1 MDPQGRILLETVYEA
16 IIDAGINPTTMRGSR
31 TGVFLGVCQ
40 SDSESYW
47 TSQTTDE
54 LKSMILMG
62 NSRALM
68 ANRISYFYDLTGPSV
83 AMDTGCS
90 ASLYAMEA
98 AYSSMRAGR
107 CDAAIV
113 AGSNCILNPLLTRS
127 LYQVGALNMDG
138 MCKCFDD
145 AADGY
150 VRSEAIVAVLLQWS
164 PVAKRNYASLI
175 NIRVNTDGYKE
186 NSIMFPS
193 YKGQAQLI
201 KDTCSEAGIKPETL
215 SYIESHGTGTKIGD
229 LVECK
234 AIADALCEN
243 RTTPLL
249 IGSVKSNMG
258 HTEGVSGLCGLVKVI
273 TAFETGRIPPNLHFH
288 TPSKN
293 IPELNNGQLKV
304 VSETTPWHGDLASIN
319 SFGFGGASA
328 HLILRRPKT
337 IHTSH
342 QSEKGGYTPR
352 IVGVSGR
359 TEQAVDAL
367 LDLVQKNSK
376 DDHLIALLHNIH
388 SKEITGHGHR
398 GYIYTGSSSIR
409 QVKPY
414 TSKNRH
420 VYFIFSGLGSQYP
433 AMGRDLMGIPAFKD
447 TIDKCAA
454 TMRPFNIDF
463 MKILCQP
470 NEINV
475 SDTAAVLVS
484 IVAMQLGL
492 FEVLKSVG
500 VHADYFI
507 GHSLGENVCGYADG
521 CLTLEQTI
529 LSAYYRGQVV
539 NTHKFSGGSM
549 AVVGMSVDQVEM
561 LAGPS
566 VSVAC
571 KNSPY
576 HVTVSGPARAIKQ
589 FVSLAK
595 QQGVFASEVNTGG
608 VAFHSSHVAPAVVDL
623 TKALSKVIPEPKPRS
638 SRWIS
643 SSVPRC
649 DWDST
654 LGLSCSAEYLAHNF
668 VSPVLFSDACTGI
681 PDNALVIEV
690 APHAVLLTA
699 LRRSLPDTVN
709 TLALQSKGRNSLEVL
724 ASCLGSIYVCGIPV
738 HLAPLYPE
746 VQFPVRSGTPV
757 LSSHI
762 VWDHS
767 KKWFVPSFSYK
778 TTDEDSGQFHTVDLS
793 QSENS
798 WYEGHQIDERI
809 LFPAMGYL
817 VLVWKRL
824 AAIHGIPQEELAV
837 SFHDVHFR
845 QATLL
850 PSGGGSVVLEV
861 DVLVGGGQFEVRVH
875 GEVAASG
882 KITLCED
889 PDRMFVTLPPPT
901 SQAGLVIDT
910 EDVYKIL
917 ALRGYHYTGQF
928 AGVLQVQEGL
938 GGLVRKNSN
947 WVPLLDTVLQVGLL
961 QSLMNSSSGIYL
973 PVKLG
978 HVLINPIKHNHILSQ
993 NEGDSLSVHVN
1004 QHLEVIQCGGVQISG
1019 VKVLATARQKH
1030 YTSPTV
1036 EQVQFVPYRDH
1047 VVSTVEDAL
1056 QVCSHIVWEN
1066 IPFSSIRVAEFCT
1079 NTPLVM
1085 PHIAKILNKMPAVQ
1099 AELCVVASGNVSD
1112 KIQEVVSKC
1121 GGTVQTEAR
1130 DCRLVLAHTLT
1141 ENVLQSMLP
1150 DGFVVLREKCALI
1163 EQLILVANLKLSDQ
1177 DDVLLYRKKQGQTST
1192 PLVVPL
1198 NQEENFQWVKPLQ
1211 ATIQEA
1217 SSLHEVLLVTQG
1229 NTITGIAGL
1238 FNCLRLEPGIPSLRY
1253 VAVLD
1258 KTAPTFSLDDDMYK
1272 EQLAIGLTVNIL
1284 KNGRW
1289 GSYRHLPL
1297 EDSTE
1302 TLYPVKQAY
1311 VNITTPGDLSTLRWV
1326 QGPDLKYSKE
1336 AGTLVHI
1343 SCSALNF
1350 RDVMLATGRIQIDT
1364 VASDSSNKDCMLG
1377 LEFSGLD
1384 EKGHR
1389 LMGMVPAK
1397 GLAMSVISRLVWE
1410 VPSTW
1415 TMTEAATVPVVYLT
1429 AYYALVVRGRIQP
1442 KESILIHAG
1451 SGGVGQA
1458 AIAIALDMDCT
1469 VFTTVGTPEKRA
1481 FIKKRFPQLDDTHIG
1496 NSRDVS
1502 FEQQVMLQ
1510 TKGQGVDL
1518 VLNSLAEDKLQASI
1532 RCLGEHGRFLE
1543 IGKFDIL
1550 ADNPLGLGMFQ
1561 KNTTF
1566 HGVLLD
1572 LLYQNEDHADLK
1584 ILKTLMENG
1593 IKSGVV
1599 QPLPATVFNKTEIE
1613 QAFRLWAQDSAVGQ
1627 RGLKQ
1632 RQGKANN
1639 LQAESNKS
1647 KPQDVSNEEDDRKEE
1662 SEESDHDDAT
1672 SNAEETQEEQIEESN
1687 EDIDEQSTSYM
1698 AAGRHIGKVIILINE
1713 EKQLNNTILSHPRV
1727 YFQSDQVC
1735 IVTGGLGGFGLELCG
1750 WLVNCGARKLVLT
1763 SRSGVRTNYQRL
1775 CLRLWKKAGAEVLVS
1790 TEDVSTTQGTQ
1801 TLLEQCGRLGPVVA
1815 IFHLAVVRTLCI
1827 SRCLAVLSDGL
1838 FENQTSQSFNKVWA
1852 PKMAATQNLDA
1863 ASRQQC
1869 PHLQYFVVFSSIS
1882 SGKGNPGQTNYALA
1896 SSAAERLVE
1905 QRVKAGLPGIAIQWG
1920 AIADVGLAAHLK
1932 GTLESSGVVHQSVA
1946 SCLEILE
1953 KFLLTPNQGVLG
1965 SFVVK
1970 KTSLV
1975 VGGSG
1980 NEELLKN
1987 VSKILNVDDISK
1999 LSPTT
2004 SLVQLGMDS
2013 LMQTEIRMG
2022 IERYCGVTLTLTNM
2036 RALTVGQLLSIVKKE
2051 SYGSETT
2058 LHNDM
2063 TDFFKI
2069 DPSLFNL
2076 IPKEGLVC
2084 LKSGEGERPLFLV
2097 HPIEGSVKSLNE
2109 LAAHVEGRVYGL
2121 QFTKDTPRG
2130 SLQDLAT
2137 FYLKMVRQLQPT
2149 GPYTLGGYSMGVSIA
2164 LEMVL
2169 QLEREHQQTSLLAL
2183 DQIPRLDRLASKI
2196 SWGEVILLQ
2205 QLVMFYCPDINHVE
2219 VSEGGKL
2226 LNDWPARLNHCL
2238 DAVKNQVNSAEQ
2250 LTEIKEV
2257 LEGHRWRFQVLLS
2270 YSPNMDTTISGS
2282 VFRITAQEG
2291 VVREA
2296 EDYDFDFN
2304 QVSNKSFGETSLI
2317 VYPDAIPL
2325 STKHFEIGISAQ
2337 GEWKTIEVKP
2347 PPVHPTEIR
2356 TSISP
2361 SSAVELN
2368 MTSALANYATEACN
2382 MMI

>member
-1 MDPQGRILLETVYEA
+1 MMSANEIVITGISGRFPECDSITEFQKKLF
-16 IIDAGINPTTMRGSR
+16 AGENLVTRDIRNKDIGTNPTTMRGSR

-47 TSQTTDE
+47 TSQTMDE
-54 LKSMILMG
+54 SKSMILMG

-138 MCKCFDD
+138 KCKCFDD

-193 YKGQAQLI
+193 YKNQAQLI
-201 KDTCSEAGIKPETL
+201 KDTCTEAGIKPETL
-215 SYIESHGTGTKIGD
+215 SYIEAHGTGTKIGD

-293 IPELNNGQLKV
+293 IPELNNGQLKK
-304 VSETTPWHGDLASIN
+304 TTTWHGNLASIN

-342 QSEKGGYTPR
+342 HSEKGGYFPR

-414 TSKNRH
+414 ASKNRH

-571 KNSPY
+571 KNSPC
-576 HVTVSGPARAIKQ
+576 HVTVSGPSRAIKQ

-738 HLAPLYPE
+738 NLAPLYPE
-746 VQFPVRSGTPV
+746 VQFPVRSGTPG

-778 TTDEDSGQFHTVDLS
+778 TNDEESGQFHTVDLS

-824 AAIHGIPQEELAV
+824 AAIQDIPQEELAV

-889 PDRMFVTLPPPT
+889 PDRMFVTLPTPT

-961 QSLMNSSSGIYL
+961 QNLMNSSSGIYL

-978 HVLINPIKHNHILSQ
+978 HVLIDPIKHNHILSQ

-1030 YTSPTV
+1030 HALPTV

-1085 PHIAKILNKMPAVQ
+1085 PHIAKILNKMPA

-1112 KIQEVVSKC
+1112 KIQEAVSKC
-1121 GGTVQTEAR
+1121 GGTVQTEVR

-1141 ENVLQSMLP
+1141 EHVLQSMLP

-1217 SSLHEVLLVTQG
+1217 ASLHEVLLVAQG

-1258 KTAPTFSLDDDMYK
+1258 KTAPTFSLNDDMYK

-1326 QGPDLKYSKE
+1326 QGPDLKYRDILEQSYSLKEVVTLCSCHSAEISKE

-1364 VASDSSNKDCMLG
+1364 LASDSSNKDCVLG

-1469 VFTTVGTPEKRA
+1469 VFTTVGTPEKRS

-1550 ADNPLGLGMFQ
+1550 ADNPLG
-1561 KNTTF
+1561 
-1566 HGVLLD
+1566 
-1572 LLYQNEDHADLK
+1572 
-1584 ILKTLMENG
+1584 
-1593 IKSGVV
+1593 
-1599 QPLPATVFNKTEIE
+1599 
-1613 QAFRLWAQDSAVGQ
+1613 
-1627 RGLKQ
+1627 
-1632 RQGKANN
+1632 
-1639 LQAESNKS
+1639 
-1647 KPQDVSNEEDDRKEE
+1647 
-1662 SEESDHDDAT
+1662 
-1672 SNAEETQEEQIEESN
+1672 
-1687 EDIDEQSTSYM
+1687 
-1698 AAGRHIGKVIILINE
+1698 
-1713 EKQLNNTILSHPRV
+1713 
-1727 YFQSDQVC
+1727 
-1735 IVTGGLGGFGLELCG
+1735 GLGGFGLELCS

-1801 TLLEQCGRLGPVVA
+1801 TLLEQCSRLGPVVA
-1815 IFHLAVVRTLCI
+1815 IFHLAVVLN
-1827 SRCLAVLSDGL
+1827 DGL

-1863 ASRQQC
+1863 ASHQQC

-1905 QRVKAGLPGIAIQWG
+1905 QRVKAGLPGLAIQWG

-1932 GTLESSGVVHQSVA
+1932 GALESSGVVHQSVT

-1953 KFLLTPNQGVLG
+1953 KFMLTPNQGVLG

-1975 VGGSG
+1975 AGGSG
-1980 NEELLKN
+1980 NKELLKN

-2051 SYGSETT
+2051 SYGSETI
-2058 LHNDM
+2058 LLNDM

-2109 LAAHVEGRVYGL
+2109 LASHVEGRVYGL
-2121 QFTKDTPRG
+2121 QFTRDTPRV

-2137 FYLKMVRQLQPT
+2137 FYLKVV
-2149 GPYTLGGYSMGVSIA
+2149 YYGV
-2164 LEMVL
+2164 L
-2169 QLEREHQQTSLLAL
+2169 
-2183 DQIPRLDRLASKI
+2183 
-2196 SWGEVILLQ
+2196 
-2205 QLVMFYCPDINHVE
+2205 
-2219 VSEGGKL
+2219 
-2226 LNDWPARLNHCL
+2226 
-2238 DAVKNQVNSAEQ
+2238 
-2250 LTEIKEV
+2250 
-2257 LEGHRWRFQVLLS
+2257 
-2270 YSPNMDTTISGS
+2270 
-2282 VFRITAQEG
+2282 FR
-2291 VVREA
+2291 
-2296 EDYDFDFN
+2296 
-2304 QVSNKSFGETSLI
+2304 
-2317 VYPDAIPL
+2317 
-2325 STKHFEIGISAQ
+2325 
-2337 GEWKTIEVKP
+2337 
-2347 PPVHPTEIR
+2347 
-2356 TSISP
+2356 
-2361 SSAVELN
+2361 
-2368 MTSALANYATEACN
+2368 
-2382 MMI
+2382 

>member
-1 MDPQGRILLETVYEA
+1 MMSADEIVITGISGRFPECDSITEFQKKLFAGENLVTKDIRNKDIEKWECPLYKGQLKHLDLCDSEFFGLNNVLVDHMDPQGRILLETVYEA
-16 IIDAGINPTTMRGSR
+16 IIDAGMLVCINPTTMRGSR

-724 ASCLGSIYVCGIPV
+724 ASCNMNLVNFCSSIYVCGIPV

-1238 FNCLRLEPGIPSLRY
+1238 FNCLRLEPGIPSLSLRILIICSLNLYRY

-1326 QGPDLKYSKE
+1326 QGPDLKYRVVSFLMDGLLYGAKLIEHSRRDYTRVGITEFKHTERGECAVLE
-1336 AGTLVHI
+1336 ALE
-1343 SCSALNF
+1343 
-1350 RDVMLATGRIQIDT
+1350 
-1364 VASDSSNKDCMLG
+1364 ASVVFWQGLG
-1377 LEFSGLD
+1377 
-1384 EKGHR
+1384 
-1389 LMGMVPAK
+1389 V
-1397 GLAMSVISRLVWE
+1397 
-1410 VPSTW
+1410 
-1415 TMTEAATVPVVYLT
+1415 
-1429 AYYALVVRGRIQP
+1429 
-1442 KESILIHAG
+1442 SILFYM
-1451 SGGVGQA
+1451 S
-1458 AIAIALDMDCT
+1458 
-1469 VFTTVGTPEKRA
+1469 
-1481 FIKKRFPQLDDTHIG
+1481 
-1496 NSRDVS
+1496 
-1502 FEQQVMLQ
+1502 ML
-1510 TKGQGVDL
+1510 
-1518 VLNSLAEDKLQASI
+1518 
-1532 RCLGEHGRFLE
+1532 
-1543 IGKFDIL
+1543 
-1550 ADNPLGLGMFQ
+1550 
-1561 KNTTF
+1561 
-1566 HGVLLD
+1566 LLRR
-1572 LLYQNEDHADLK
+1572 
-1584 ILKTLMENG
+1584 
-1593 IKSGVV
+1593 VV
-1599 QPLPATVFNKTEIE
+1599 V
-1613 QAFRLWAQDSAVGQ
+1613 
-1627 RGLKQ
+1627 
-1632 RQGKANN
+1632 
-1639 LQAESNKS
+1639 
-1647 KPQDVSNEEDDRKEE
+1647 
-1662 SEESDHDDAT
+1662 
-1672 SNAEETQEEQIEESN
+1672 
-1687 EDIDEQSTSYM
+1687 
-1698 AAGRHIGKVIILINE
+1698 
-1713 EKQLNNTILSHPRV
+1713 
-1727 YFQSDQVC
+1727 
-1735 IVTGGLGGFGLELCG
+1735 
-1750 WLVNCGARKLVLT
+1750 
-1763 SRSGVRTNYQRL
+1763 
-1775 CLRLWKKAGAEVLVS
+1775 
-1790 TEDVSTTQGTQ
+1790 
-1801 TLLEQCGRLGPVVA
+1801 
-1815 IFHLAVVRTLCI
+1815 
-1827 SRCLAVLSDGL
+1827 
-1838 FENQTSQSFNKVWA
+1838 
-1852 PKMAATQNLDA
+1852 
-1863 ASRQQC
+1863 
-1869 PHLQYFVVFSSIS
+1869 S
-1882 SGKGNPGQTNYALA
+1882 SGK
-1896 SSAAERLVE
+1896 
-1905 QRVKAGLPGIAIQWG
+1905 
-1920 AIADVGLAAHLK
+1920 
-1932 GTLESSGVVHQSVA
+1932 
-1946 SCLEILE
+1946 
-1953 KFLLTPNQGVLG
+1953 
-1965 SFVVK
+1965 
-1970 KTSLV
+1970 
-1975 VGGSG
+1975 
-1980 NEELLKN
+1980 
-1987 VSKILNVDDISK
+1987 
-1999 LSPTT
+1999 
-2004 SLVQLGMDS
+2004 
-2013 LMQTEIRMG
+2013 
-2022 IERYCGVTLTLTNM
+2022 M
-2036 RALTVGQLLSIVKKE
+2036 R
-2051 SYGSETT
+2051 
-2058 LHNDM
+2058 H
-2063 TDFFKI
+2063 
-2069 DPSLFNL
+2069 
-2076 IPKEGLVC
+2076 
-2084 LKSGEGERPLFLV
+2084 
-2097 HPIEGSVKSLNE
+2097 
-2109 LAAHVEGRVYGL
+2109 
-2121 QFTKDTPRG
+2121 
-2130 SLQDLAT
+2130 
-2137 FYLKMVRQLQPT
+2137 
-2149 GPYTLGGYSMGVSIA
+2149 
-2164 LEMVL
+2164 
-2169 QLEREHQQTSLLAL
+2169 
-2183 DQIPRLDRLASKI
+2183 
-2196 SWGEVILLQ
+2196 
-2205 QLVMFYCPDINHVE
+2205 
-2219 VSEGGKL
+2219 
-2226 LNDWPARLNHCL
+2226 
-2238 DAVKNQVNSAEQ
+2238 
-2250 LTEIKEV
+2250 
-2257 LEGHRWRFQVLLS
+2257 
-2270 YSPNMDTTISGS
+2270 
-2282 VFRITAQEG
+2282 
-2291 VVREA
+2291 
-2296 EDYDFDFN
+2296 
-2304 QVSNKSFGETSLI
+2304 
-2317 VYPDAIPL
+2317 
-2325 STKHFEIGISAQ
+2325 
-2337 GEWKTIEVKP
+2337 
-2347 PPVHPTEIR
+2347 
-2356 TSISP
+2356 
-2361 SSAVELN
+2361 
-2368 MTSALANYATEACN
+2368 
-2382 MMI
+2382 

>member
-1 MDPQGRILLETVYEA
+1 MMMEETAHTQSTEQKQTNLGEATDDEVTLFIQQPLSEHVNQQQLEEEFIQELQRDRNGYVVEPGWRCWLECCCMRGWGREDTHPLLDSSDEEILELDVRYVDKLPTAKSLQKQELGEQKKSDAIVAVDSKLNDGTNLQHDDELKTDSIRLNTDKKEINQQEIQHVSSFQQHPVMFVDYTCSNKYSANLKIKLSNALVVLSSTAEGREIEIRISVGLLLYKTFMMSADEIVITGISGRFPECDSITEFQKKLFAGENLVTRDIRNKDIEKWECPLYKGQLKHLDLCDSEFFGLNNVLVDHMDPQGRILLETVYEA

-47 TSQTTDE
+47 TSQTMDE

-68 ANRISYFYDLTGPSV
+68 ANRISYFYDFTGPSV

-138 MCKCFDD
+138 KCKCFDD

-193 YKGQAQLI
+193 YKSQAQLI
-201 KDTCSEAGIKPETL
+201 KDTCIEAGIKSETL
-215 SYIESHGTGTKIGD
+215 SYIEAHGTGTKIGD

-234 AIADALCEN
+234 AIADAICEN

-388 SKEITGHGHR
+388 SKDITGHGHR
-398 GYIYTGSSSIR
+398 GYIYTGSPSIR

-414 TSKNRH
+414 ASKNQP

-463 MKILCQP
+463 LKILCQP

-576 HVTVSGPARAIKQ
+576 HVTVSGPSRAIKQ

-690 APHAVLLTA
+690 APHTVLLTA

-738 HLAPLYPE
+738 HLAPLYLE
-746 VQFPVRSGTPV
+746 VQFPVRPGTPG

-778 TTDEDSGQFHTVDLS
+778 TTDEESGQFHTIDLS

-798 WYEGHQIDERI
+798 WYEGHKIDERI

-824 AAIHGIPQEELAV
+824 AAIQGIPQEELAV
-837 SFHDVHFR
+837 LFNDVHFR

-889 PDRMFVTLPPPT
+889 PDKMFVTLPTPT

-1004 QHLEVIQCGGVQISG
+1004 QHLDVIQCSGVQISG

-1030 YTSPTV
+1030 HTSPTV

-1047 VVSTVEDAL
+1047 VMSRVEDAL

-1099 AELCVVASGNVSD
+1099 CSIQTISTPVLPSDSDAELCVVASGTVSD
-1112 KIQEVVSKC
+1112 KIQEAVNKC
-1121 GGTVQTEAR
+1121 GGTVQTEVR
-1130 DCRLVLAHTLT
+1130 DCHLVLAHTLT
-1141 ENVLQSMLP
+1141 ELVLQSMLP

-1163 EQLILVANLKLSDQ
+1163 EQLILVANLRLSDQ

-1192 PLVVPL
+1192 PLVVPF

-1217 SSLHEVLLVTQG
+1217 ASLHGVLLVAQG

-1258 KTAPTFSLDDDMYK
+1258 KTAPTFSLDDDKYK
-1272 EQLAIGLTVNIL
+1272 EQLAIGLSVNIL

-1311 VNITTPGDLSTLRWV
+1311 VNIMTPGDLSTLRWV

-1364 VASDSSNKDCMLG
+1364 VASDSSNKDCVLG

-1384 EKGHR
+1384 EKGRR

-1429 AYYALVVRGRIQP
+1429 HRVLLPVRAYYALVVRGRIQP

-1458 AIAIALDMDCT
+1458 AITIALNMDCT

-1510 TKGQGVDL
+1510 TIGQGVDL

-1550 ADNPLGLGMFQ
+1550 ADNPLVSYFSKHTMLTWNYSDKAAPDGVGDDIKQTAVRRVAQGLGMFQ

-1572 LLYQNEDHADLK
+1572 LLYPNEDHADLK

-1613 QAFRLWAQDSAVGQ
+1613 QAFR
-1627 RGLKQ
+1627 
-1632 RQGKANN
+1632 
-1639 LQAESNKS
+1639 
-1647 KPQDVSNEEDDRKEE
+1647 
-1662 SEESDHDDAT
+1662 
-1672 SNAEETQEEQIEESN
+1672 
-1687 EDIDEQSTSYM
+1687 YM

-1713 EKQLNNTILSHPRV
+1713 EKQLNSTILSQPRV

-1750 WLVNCGARKLVLT
+1750 WLVDCGARKLVLT

-1790 TEDVSTTQGTQ
+1790 TNDVSTTRGTQ

-1815 IFHLAVVRTLCI
+1815 IFHLAV
-1827 SRCLAVLSDGL
+1827 
-1838 FENQTSQSFNKVWA
+1838 
-1852 PKMAATQNLDA
+1852 
-1863 ASRQQC
+1863 
-1869 PHLQYFVVFSSIS
+1869 
-1882 SGKGNPGQTNYALA
+1882 
-1896 SSAAERLVE
+1896 
-1905 QRVKAGLPGIAIQWG
+1905 
-1920 AIADVGLAAHLK
+1920 
-1932 GTLESSGVVHQSVA
+1932 
-1946 SCLEILE
+1946 
-1953 KFLLTPNQGVLG
+1953 
-1965 SFVVK
+1965 
-1970 KTSLV
+1970 
-1975 VGGSG
+1975 
-1980 NEELLKN
+1980 
-1987 VSKILNVDDISK
+1987 
-1999 LSPTT
+1999 
-2004 SLVQLGMDS
+2004 
-2013 LMQTEIRMG
+2013 
-2022 IERYCGVTLTLTNM
+2022 
-2036 RALTVGQLLSIVKKE
+2036 
-2051 SYGSETT
+2051 
-2058 LHNDM
+2058 
-2063 TDFFKI
+2063 
-2069 DPSLFNL
+2069 
-2076 IPKEGLVC
+2076 
-2084 LKSGEGERPLFLV
+2084 
-2097 HPIEGSVKSLNE
+2097 
-2109 LAAHVEGRVYGL
+2109 
-2121 QFTKDTPRG
+2121 
-2130 SLQDLAT
+2130 
-2137 FYLKMVRQLQPT
+2137 
-2149 GPYTLGGYSMGVSIA
+2149 
-2164 LEMVL
+2164 
-2169 QLEREHQQTSLLAL
+2169 
-2183 DQIPRLDRLASKI
+2183 
-2196 SWGEVILLQ
+2196 
-2205 QLVMFYCPDINHVE
+2205 
-2219 VSEGGKL
+2219 GKL
-2226 LNDWPARLNHCL
+2226 MVVNND
-2238 DAVKNQVNSAEQ
+2238 
-2250 LTEIKEV
+2250 
-2257 LEGHRWRFQVLLS
+2257 
-2270 YSPNMDTTISGS
+2270 
-2282 VFRITAQEG
+2282 
-2291 VVREA
+2291 
-2296 EDYDFDFN
+2296 
-2304 QVSNKSFGETSLI
+2304 
-2317 VYPDAIPL
+2317 
-2325 STKHFEIGISAQ
+2325 
-2337 GEWKTIEVKP
+2337 
-2347 PPVHPTEIR
+2347 
-2356 TSISP
+2356 SISP
-2361 SSAVELN
+2361 SVVDSDVPCSGESTKKRKFYENQQLNQGLAELH
-2368 MTSALANYATEACN
+2368 SIASYYYYYYYY
-2382 MMI
+2382 